1 MKTVEFKDEQYDE
14 IMKIIEQRQKDAK
27 QNLKERESWRE
38 WWKNE
43 HPGVEL
49 VKDSPGIKQAKKR
62 LRKWNSIMR
71 ALKSAK

>member
-14 IMKIIEQRQKDAK
+14 IIKIIEQRQKDAK
-27 QNLKERESWRE
+27 QNLKSKESWRE